1 MPVRAMENLAEPR
14 PQARFLTTL
23 LLLWLAGTGLRLT
36 ILAVPPVIPLIH
48 DGLKLN
54 ATQIG
59 ILTGLPSM
67 LFAFAAVPGSLL
79 IARLGVRTALVVG
92 LAVTAIGGALRG
104 AMPDVMWLYA
114 MTITMGAGVAVM
126 QVTMPPAVR
135 NWIPQ
140 RIGFATAVYTNG
152 LLVGETLPVALTL
165 PFVLPLVG
173 SWRWSFVFWA
183 VPVLLTALLFLYLA
197 PADAKP
203 SLAQRRN
210 WWPDWKDPLVW
221 RLALMLGCVNTIYFA
236 TNTFLPDYL
245 HAVGGDRYIGPALT
259 ALNFCQLPASLLML
273 LVAERLVRRR
283 LAYIVPAL
291 LVLAS
296 AVGMAAMP
304 GRAIIG
310 WAGLLGFANAAMLIL
325 MLALPSLLAAPEDV
339 HRVSAAMF
347 TISYPMAVALP
358 ILAGLLWD
366 WSGLAAAAFAPAA
379 LCGIGILAL
388 APTIDLHRREA
399 ASR

>member
-1 MPVRAMENLAEPR
+1 LLSRKLWIP
-14 PQARFLTTL
+14 LT
-23 LLLWLAGTGLRLT
+23 LLWLAGAGLRLT
-36 ILAVPPVIPLIH
+36 VLAVPPVIPLIH
-48 DGLKLN
+48 AELHMSETG
-54 ATQIG
+54 IG
-59 ILTGLPSM
+59 TLGALPSL
-67 LFAFAAVPGSLL
+67 LFAFAAVPGAIL
-79 IARLGVRTALVVG
+79 IARFGAVPALVFGLG
-92 LAVTAIGGALRG
+92 LAAIGSAARG
-104 AMPDVMWLYA
+104 AAPDSAWLFAATVA
-114 MTITMGAGVAVM
+114 MSAGIAVM
-126 QVTMPPAVR
+126 QPALPPLVR
-135 NWIPQ
+135 SWLP
-140 RIGFATAVYTNG
+140 RHVGFGTAVFTNG

-173 SWRWSFVFWA
+173 SWRWSFVFWG

-197 PADAKP
+197 PVDAKP
-203 SLAQRRN
+203 TMAQRRN

-379 LCGIGILAL
+379 LCAIGILAL

>member
-1 MPVRAMENLAEPR
+1 MLSRKLWIP
-14 PQARFLTTL
+14 LT
-23 LLLWLAGTGLRLT
+23 LLWLAGAGLRLT
-36 ILAVPPVIPLIH
+36 VLAVPPVIPLIH
-48 DGLKLN
+48 AELRMSETG
-54 ATQIG
+54 IG
-59 ILTGLPSM
+59 TLGALPSL
-67 LFAFAAVPGSLL
+67 LFAFAAVPGAIL
-79 IARLGVRTALVVG
+79 IARFGAVPALVFGLG
-92 LAVTAIGGALRG
+92 LAAIGSAARG
-104 AMPDVMWLYA
+104 AAPDSAWLFAATIA
-114 MTITMGAGVAVM
+114 MSAGIAVM
-126 QVTMPPAVR
+126 QPALPPLVR
-135 NWIPQ
+135 GWLP
-140 RIGFATAVYTNG
+140 RHVGFGTAVFTNG

-173 SWRWSFVFWA
+173 SWRWSFVFWG

-197 PADAKP
+197 PADARP
-203 SLAQRRN
+203 TMAQRRN

-273 LVAERLVRRR
+273 LVAENLVRRR

-296 AVGMAAMP
+296 AIGMAAMP

-366 WSGLAAAAFAPAA
+366 WSGIAAAAFAPAA
-379 LCGIGILAL
+379 LCAIGILVL
-388 APTIDLHRREA
+388 APTVDLHRRET